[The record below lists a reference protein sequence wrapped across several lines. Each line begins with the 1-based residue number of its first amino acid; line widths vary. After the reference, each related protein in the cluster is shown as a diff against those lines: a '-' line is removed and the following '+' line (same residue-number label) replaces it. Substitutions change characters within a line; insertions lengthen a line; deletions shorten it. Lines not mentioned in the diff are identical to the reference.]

1 MKIITKREELKAY
14 LGAEVQELLFSIYDG
29 FVRVV
34 DPVTNSV
41 EVTTD
46 DLIEVQNKPEAA
58 CFEIWNKNKVC
69 SNCTSLRAI
78 VNNEPISKI
87 ETRDGLVYMVHS
99 IPFKLPEG
107 RKVALE
113 VLKILNKIPVQLG
126 VYNYPDTDFI
136 TLLHA
141 VDRLNERV
149 YKDALTNAFNREY
162 LTVKLADLITRG
174 NCTLLMVDIDN
185 FKRINDTYGHPV
197 GDAILQRCVG
207 VISAHLRDKDIIV
220 RYGGDEFLIVLVN
233 IRKKQAKEIIS
244 RLQQAVTDN
253 SFEYESKSINYD
265 VSIGSY
271 SVTKR
276 NLDLTEIMKRV
287 DHSMYEVKRRKQR
300 MGRLITGQAAQGVSD
315 P

>member
-29 FVRVV
+29 FVRVI
-34 DPVTNSV
+34 DPVKNSV
-41 EVTTD
+41 EVTTS
-46 DLIEVQNKPEAA
+46 DLIGLQNKPGST

-69 SNCTSLRAI
+69 SNCTSLRAM

-87 ETRDGLVYMVHS
+87 ETRDGLVYLVHS

-107 RKVALE
+107 RKVVLE
-113 VLKILNKIPVQLG
+113 VLKSLTKIPVQLG
-126 VYNYPDTDFI
+126 IYNYPDTDFI
-136 TLLHA
+136 TLLHT

-149 YKDALTNAFNREY
+149 YRDALTNAFNREY
-162 LTVKLADLITRG
+162 LTVKLADLITKG

-197 GDAILQRCVG
+197 GDAILKKCVG
-207 VISAHLRDKDIIV
+207 VISSHLRYNDIIV

-233 IRKKQAKEIIS
+233 IGNKEAKEIIS
-244 RLQQAVTDN
+244 RLQQAVKDD
-253 SFEYESKSINYD
+253 SFEYEKMSINYD

-271 SVTKR
+271 TVKKR
-276 NLDLTEIMKRV
+276 NLDLAEIMKRV
-287 DHSMYEVKRRKQR
+287 DHSMYEVKRQKQS
-300 MGRLITGQAAQGVSD
+300 M
-315 P
+315 